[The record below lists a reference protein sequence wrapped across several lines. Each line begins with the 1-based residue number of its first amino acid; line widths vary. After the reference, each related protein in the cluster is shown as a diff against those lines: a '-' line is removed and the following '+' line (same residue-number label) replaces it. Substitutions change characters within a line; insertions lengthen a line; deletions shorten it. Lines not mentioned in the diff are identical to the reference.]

1 METGTTEPRL
11 STYLHA
17 RACRTGTPLAGNFEL
32 TARCN
37 FNCKMC
43 YVHLT
48 AEEQQRRGRELTADQ
63 WLAIAEQARSRGMLF
78 LLLTGGEPLIRTDFR
93 YLLTELKKMGLLVS
107 VNSNG
112 SLIALDWLD
121 FFRHEPPFRFNIT
134 LYGGSEETYERL
146 CGRPMYSRVTENIRA
161 LRQLGIGVK
170 LNASMTPYNV
180 ADMEAIYGMA
190 RELEI
195 PMQLATYM
203 FPPIRRD
210 EALVGCND
218 RFTACQAADYSVQ
231 WDRLRLEP
239 EQFRQRA
246 QAMKQGMALPSEDED
261 CQGTPGEGVMCRAG
275 RSAFWI
281 NWQGGMTPCGMM
293 TQPLFSVPEL
303 GFAQAWERTRAAT
316 ERIRLP
322 GACAGCRLKEVCHAC
337 AAMCVTEPGRLD
349 VRPEYVC
356 RMAHEAL
363 DGRFG
368 EASALHMQMIEAIDA
383 LFEEGNPVGIKCAL
397 SCMGLIRNRLR
408 LHLVRASESLERK
421 MSRLIKQ
428 NEQA

>member
-63 WLAIAEQARSRGMLF
+63 WLAIAEEARSRGMLF
-78 LLLTGGEPLIRTDFR
+78 LLLTGGEPLIRKDFR

-112 SLIALDWLD
+112 SLIDRDWLD

-293 TQPLFSVPEL
+293 TQPIFSVPEM
-303 GFAQAWERTRAAT
+303 GFARAWEETKAAT
-316 ERIRLP
+316 EKIRLP
-322 GACAGCRLKEVCHAC
+322 GECAGCRLKEVCHAC
-337 AAMCVTEPGRLD
+337 AAMCVTETGRFD
-349 VRPEYVC
+349 VKPEYVC
-356 RMAHEAL
+356 RMTHETV
-363 DGRFG
+363 RRTIE
-368 EASALHMQMIEAIDA
+368 EAEN
-383 LFEEGNPVGIKCAL
+383 GN
-397 SCMGLIRNRLR
+397 S
-408 LHLVRASESLERK
+408 
-421 MSRLIKQ
+421 
-428 NEQA
+428 

>member
-1 METGTTEPRL
+1 MEFSSTEPRL
-11 STYLHA
+11 SSYLHA
-17 RACRTGTPLAGNFEL
+17 RACRSGTPLAGNFEL

-48 AEEQQRRGRELTADQ
+48 AEEQQRRGRELTADE
-63 WLAIAEQARSRGMLF
+63 WLAIAQEARSRGMLF
-78 LLLTGGEPLIRTDFR
+78 LLLTGGEPLIRKDFR

-112 SLIALDWLD
+112 SLIDRDWLD

-134 LYGGSEETYERL
+134 LYGASDAPYQRL
-146 CGRPMYSRVTENIRA
+146 CGRPMFARVTENIRA
-161 LRQLGIGVK
+161 LRELGVGVK
-170 LNASMTPYNV
+170 LNVSMTPYNV
-180 ADMEAIYGMA
+180 ADMAEIYRIA
-190 RELEI
+190 QELGT

-210 EALVGCND
+210 EALVGSND
-218 RFTACQAADYSVQ
+218 RFTACQAAEYSVQ
-231 WDRLRLEP
+231 WDRLRLTP

-246 QAMKQGMALPSEDED
+246 QAMKQGLALPSEDD
-261 CQGTPGEGVMCRAG
+261 VCDGTPGEGVACRAG

-303 GFAQAWERTRAAT
+303 GFAQAWERTKAAT

-322 GACAGCRLKEVCHAC
+322 GACAGCRLKEICHAC
-337 AAMCVTEPGRLD
+337 AAMCVTETGHFD
-349 VRPEYVC
+349 TKPEYVC
-356 RMAHEAL
+356 EMTHETV
-363 DGRFG
+363 RRTIE
-368 EASALHMQMIEAIDA
+368 EAEN
-383 LFEEGNPVGIKCAL
+383 GN
-397 SCMGLIRNRLR
+397 S
-408 LHLVRASESLERK
+408 
-421 MSRLIKQ
+421 
-428 NEQA
+428 

>member
-1 METGTTEPRL
+1 M
-11 STYLHA
+11 ST
-17 RACRTGTPLAGNFEL
+17 C
-32 TARCN
+32 
-37 FNCKMC
+37 
-43 YVHLT
+43 
-48 AEEQQRRGRELTADQ
+48 RGRELTADQ
-63 WLAIAEQARSRGMLF
+63 WLAVAEQARSRGMLF

-112 SLIALDWLD
+112 SLIDRDWLD

-134 LYGGSEETYERL
+134 LYGGSEATYERL
-146 CGRPMYSRVTENIRA
+146 CGRPMFGRVTENIRA

-239 EQFRQRA
+239 EQFQQRA

-293 TQPLFSVPEL
+293 TQPIFSVPEM
-303 GFAQAWERTRAAT
+303 GFARAWEETKAAT
-316 ERIRLP
+316 EKIRLP
-322 GACAGCRLKEVCHAC
+322 GECAGCRLKEVCHAC
-337 AAMCVTEPGRLD
+337 AAMCVTETGRFD
-349 VRPEYVC
+349 VKPEYVC
-356 RMAHEAL
+356 RMTHETI
-363 DGRFG
+363 RRTIE
-368 EASALHMQMIEAIDA
+368 EAEN
-383 LFEEGNPVGIKCAL
+383 GN
-397 SCMGLIRNRLR
+397 S
-408 LHLVRASESLERK
+408 
-421 MSRLIKQ
+421 
-428 NEQA
+428 